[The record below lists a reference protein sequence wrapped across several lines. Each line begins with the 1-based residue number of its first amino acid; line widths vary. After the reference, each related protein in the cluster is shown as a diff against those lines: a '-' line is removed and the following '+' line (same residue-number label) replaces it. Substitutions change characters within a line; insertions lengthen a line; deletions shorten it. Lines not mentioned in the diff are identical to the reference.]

1 MDPGAQ
7 VADCSTGL
15 LAGWLAGW
23 LAGDE
28 EKGWDLTKP

>member
-7 VADCSTGL
+7 VADCSTG
-15 LAGWLAGW
+15 WLAGR